1 MSEGRGIDLPL
12 KGAVGYKAPVFAL
25 GFRLRFLS
33 YTPTRRRCRERCKGK
48 RACPASC
55 HGVSSGRS

>member
-12 KGAVGYKAPVFAL
+12 KGAAGYKAPVFAL

-33 YTPTRRRCRERCKGK
+33 YAPTKDAEAGKGTK
-48 RACPASC
+48 AKGPVLRLVTS
-55 HGVSSGRS
+55 

>member
-25 GFRLRFLS
+25 GYAEAGKGTKAKGPVLRLVTS
-33 YTPTRRRCRERCKGK
+33 
-48 RACPASC
+48 
-55 HGVSSGRS
+55 